1 MIRIVYCEPLTTRAA
16 QIVVTDGMHTQT
28 VRCVD
33 GEFYAFGR
41 WYALR
46 VENGKTSINCQE

>member
-1 MIRIVYCEPLTTRAA
+1 MVRIVYCEPITTRAA
-16 QIVVTDGMHTQT
+16 QLVVTDGMHTQT
-28 VRCVD
+28 VRCVE

-46 VENGKTSINCQE
+46 VENGKTSIVTA